1 MADKTEN
8 IKTRLSFDGEA
19 EYKAACKEINSTLKV
34 LNSEMKLVT
43 AEYRDN
49 ANSAEAL
56 KAKQSVLQ
64 RTYDE
69 QAKKVKTDQLHQ
81 KIYDF
86 LLYIYPLLS
95 KYPKFEKF
103 SLQTATRNAILEML
117 QEVIKWDKTATK
129 SHLYAA
135 DTALQQ
141 SKELLRLAND
151 LKYSAMNAQHYG
163 TSSRKLKEIGVMLG
177 ELIEEV
183 KAKK

>member
-1 MADKTEN
+1 MTTRDKSD
-8 IKTRLSFDGEA
+8 R
-19 EYKAACKEINSTLKV
+19 
-34 LNSEMKLVT
+34 
-43 AEYRDN
+43 
-49 ANSAEAL
+49 
-56 KAKQSVLQ
+56 
-64 RTYDE
+64 
-69 QAKKVKTDQLHQ
+69 LHQ

-95 KYPKFEKF
+95 KYPKYEKF

-117 QEVIKWDKTATK
+117 QEVIKWQKTATK

-163 TSSRKLKEIGVMLG
+163 QCCKRLAELGAMPGEI
-177 ELIEEV
+177 IDEV
-183 KAKK
+183 KATR

>member
-1 MADKTEN
+1 MTIRDKGD
-8 IKTRLSFDGEA
+8 R
-19 EYKAACKEINSTLKV
+19 
-34 LNSEMKLVT
+34 
-43 AEYRDN
+43 
-49 ANSAEAL
+49 
-56 KAKQSVLQ
+56 
-64 RTYDE
+64 
-69 QAKKVKTDQLHQ
+69 LHQ

-95 KYPKFEKF
+95 KYPKYEKF

-117 QEVIKWDKTATK
+117 QDVVKWQKTATK

-151 LKYSAMNAQHYG
+151 LKYSAMNVRHYG
-163 TSSRKLKEIGVMLG
+163 ESSKRLKELGVMLG

-183 KAKK
+183 KATK